1 MTNLI
6 KWTTLC
12 LLTTSLFACSTIE
25 PQVVVKTDYVEKE
38 IPLQP
43 HPKGLTMN
51 PVYFYAVTPEN
62 LDEFL
67 ERSGAEPVASKSLSA
82 PVGQASQEVAAA
94 KDVQN
99 NVAITPVSTVNN
111 NSSVNNN
118 YNSTT
123 VQPPPPSR
131 TSDPTFQRMQNAN
144 FGGI

>member
-67 ERSGAEPVASKSLSA
+67 ERFEKENGDIVFFAISVPHYENLSLNMADLKRYIGQQKSLIVYYEDSIRRQDDL
-82 PVGQASQEVAAA
+82 PEDTEEV
-94 KDVQN
+94 VE
-99 NVAITPVSTVNN
+99 SG
-111 NSSVNNN
+111 S
-118 YNSTT
+118 
-123 VQPPPPSR
+123 
-131 TSDPTFQRMQNAN
+131 FL
-144 FGGI
+144 GIELSN